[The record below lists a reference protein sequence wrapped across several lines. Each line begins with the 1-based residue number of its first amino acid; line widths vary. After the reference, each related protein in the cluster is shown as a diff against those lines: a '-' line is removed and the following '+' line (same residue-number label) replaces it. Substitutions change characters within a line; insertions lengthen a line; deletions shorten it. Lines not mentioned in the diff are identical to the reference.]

1 MERPP
6 QPSLIET
13 VLAGPRAGDTSTAHS
28 SAAEEGRFVPGA
40 LIAGRYRIIALLG
53 RGGMGEVYR
62 ATDLTLGQSI
72 ALKFLPEQAANDLRL
87 LERFHGEVR
96 LARQVS
102 HPNVCRVYDIGQA
115 DGMPFISMEY
125 IDGEDLASLLT
136 RIGRLPV
143 DKAVDVARKVC
154 AGLAAAHARGIV
166 HRDLKPQNIMIDK
179 RGEVVIMDFGLA
191 ALGSQLTGRESRDGT
206 PAYMAPEQLKG
217 ADITQKS
224 DIYSLGLVL
233 YELFTGKRPFDA
245 KTVRQLLDQQESGH
259 LTSMTSIAAEIDPAV
274 ERAIRRCLDPEP
286 ARRPASALAV
296 AAALPGGDPL
306 VVALAAGEMPSPELV
321 AAAGKNEALPRRLAI
336 PCLLAILVCLGATL
350 AIHQASDAILHTPL
364 ALPPDALAVKARGF
378 AQSFGFPRPPGDSTL
393 WLSSRSSLIT
403 YLKKLPQPHRWDEWL
418 AAEAPVMAH
427 YRESLSPLIAEPDGE
442 VDGHNPPPTAPGMIE
457 VSLDSL
463 GQLREFSAIP
473 YDLAGAPENPAAAEA
488 VFRVAGL
495 DFAKFTETSPDR
507 LPPAPAD
514 QIRAW
519 KGPHPKIPATELRVE
534 VATWKGRVTFATVAF
549 PWATAVSNPSSLS
562 SREIYTLLLS
572 AAGMLAM
579 APFARR
585 NWKRARV
592 DRKGALRIAAASFLL
607 DMIGWFGDVHA
618 VPTADMLTFFYR
630 AAGNWLIGAAV
641 LWLMYLAIEPAIR
654 ARWPHSI
661 VTWNRVLAGRWRDSQ
676 VAAHVLIGA
685 AMGSSIWLAASLVDF
700 WRSAKGDLGAGGD
713 LYFTM
718 GSLHWIAGC
727 AHVFSNALFV
737 SIALFFAVFAFRFLL
752 RLDVLAAIAASLLF
766 IFSEGNVASS
776 PHWQIQALIYFV
788 IYASIFFLL
797 LRYGL
802 VATMAAVVFINGSNA
817 ILLGGNWQAWYV
829 PYGLASLL
837 LLLAIALASFW
848 QALGPGGLLGDA
860 LDAEA
865 EFGAMA

>member
-13 VLAGPRAGDTSTAHS
+13 VLEGPRLADTSSAHS

-40 LIAGRYRIIALLG
+40 LIGGRYRIIALLG

-62 ATDLTLGQSI
+62 ATDLTLGQSV
-72 ALKFLPEQAANDLRL
+72 ALKFLPEQAAGDVRL

-136 RIGRLPV
+136 RIGRLPA
-143 DKAVDVARKVC
+143 DKALDVARKVC
-154 AGLAAAHARGIV
+154 AGLAAAHARGII

-191 ALGSQLTGRESRDGT
+191 ALASQLAGRESRDGT

-217 ADITQKS
+217 AEVTHKS

-286 ARRPASALAV
+286 ARRPVSALAV

-306 VVALAAGEMPSPELV
+306 AVALAAGEMPSPELV
-321 AAAGKNEALPRRLAI
+321 AAAGKTDAMPRRFAV
-336 PCLLAILVCLGATL
+336 PCLLAILVCLGATV
-350 AIHQASDAILHTPL
+350 AIHQRADALIHTPL
-364 ALPPDALAVKARGF
+364 ALPPDALAAKARGF
-378 AQSFGFPRPPGDSTL
+378 AQSFGFTRPPGDSTL
-393 WLSSRSSLIT
+393 WLSSRSSLVS
-403 YLKKLPQPHRWDEWL
+403 YLKKLPQPHRWDDWL
-418 AAEAPVMAH
+418 ATEAPVIAY
-427 YRESLSPLIAEPDGE
+427 YRESLSPLVAEPDGQ
-442 VDGHNPPPTAPGMIE
+442 VDDSNPPPTAPGMVQ
-457 VSLDSL
+457 VSLDVL
-463 GQLREFSAIP
+463 GQLRAFSAIP
-473 YDLAGAPENPAAAEA
+473 YEFADVPDSPVPPDA
-488 VFRVAGL
+488 VFRAAGL
-495 DFAKFTETSPDR
+495 DLTTFTEISPDL

-519 KGPHPKIPATELRVE
+519 RGPHPRIPTTELKVE
-534 VATWKGRVTFATVAF
+534 IATWKGRIAYANVAF
-549 PWATAVSNPSSLS
+549 PWSTAASSSSSPSSRDLYS
-562 SREIYTLLLS
+562 LLLS
-572 AAGMLAM
+572 AAGVLAM
-579 APFARR
+579 LPFARR

-592 DRKGALRIAAASFLL
+592 DRNGALRIAAASFLL
-607 DMIGWFGDVHA
+607 DMFGWFGDVHA
-618 VPTADMLTFFYR
+618 VPTADMLSFFYR
-630 AAGNWLIGAAV
+630 AAGRWLIGATV
-641 LWLMYLAIEPAIR
+641 LWLMYLALEPAIR

-676 VAAHVLIGA
+676 VAAHVLIGG
-685 AMGSSIWLAASLVDF
+685 AMGCLVWVAASLVDF
-700 WRSAKGDLGAGGD
+700 WRGAKGDLGAGGD

-727 AHVFSNALFV
+727 AHVFSSALFI
-737 SIALFFAVFAFRFLL
+737 SIALFFAVFALRFLL
-752 RLDVLAAIAASLLF
+752 RKDVLAAIAASLLF
-766 IFSEGNVASS
+766 IFSEGSVTNS
-776 PHWQIQALIYFV
+776 PHWQIEALIYFL

-802 VATMAAVVFINGSNA
+802 VATMAAVVFINGSNT

-837 LLLAIALASFW
+837 LLVGISLASFW
-848 QALGPGGLLGDA
+848 RALGPTGLFGDA
-860 LDAEA
+860 LDAEI
-865 EFGAMA
+865 EGRGA

>member
-1 MERPP
+1 M
-6 QPSLIET
+6 ET
-13 VLAGPRAGDTSTAHS
+13 VLEGPRLADTSSAHNS
-28 SAAEEGRFVPGA
+28 TAEEGRFVPGA

-62 ATDLTLGQSI
+62 ATDLTLGQSV

-115 DGMPFISMEY
+115 EGMPFISMEY

-136 RIGRLPV
+136 RIGRLPA
-143 DKAVDVARKVC
+143 DKALDVARKIC

-191 ALGSQLTGRESRDGT
+191 ALATQLTGREASNGT

-217 ADITQKS
+217 AEVTQKS
-224 DIYSLGLVL
+224 DIYVLGLVL
-233 YELFTGKRPFDA
+233 YELFTGRRPFDA
-245 KTVRQLLDQQESGH
+245 KTIRQLLDQQESGH
-259 LTSMTSIAAEIDPAV
+259 LTSMTSIATDIDPAV

-286 ARRPASALAV
+286 PKRPASALAV

-306 VVALAAGEMPSPELV
+306 AVALAAGEMPSPELV
-321 AAAGKNEALPRRLAI
+321 AAAGKTAAMPRRFAI
-336 PCLLAILVCLGATL
+336 PCLLAILVCLGATV
-350 AIHQASDAILHTPL
+350 AIHQAANAIIHTPL
-364 ALPPDALAVKARGF
+364 MLPPDALAAKARAF
-378 AQSFGFPRPPGDSTL
+378 AASLGYPRRPADSTL
-393 WLSSRSSLIT
+393 WLTSRSSLT
-403 YLKKLPQPHRWDEWL
+403 SYLKKLPTPHRWDDWL

-427 YRESLSPLIAEPDGE
+427 YRESLSPLAAEPEGE
-442 VDGHNPPPTAPGMIE
+442 VDSQNPPPTAPGMIQ
-457 VSLDSL
+457 VLLDGF
-463 GQLREFSAIP
+463 GQLRQFSAIP
-473 YDLAGAPENPAAAEA
+473 YDFAGAPENPIAPET
-488 VFRVAGL
+488 VFRAAGL
-495 DFAKFTETSPDR
+495 DPAAFTETSPDR

-519 KGPHPKIPATELRVE
+519 KGPHPKIPATELRME
-534 VATWKGRVTFATVAF
+534 IATWKGRVTLASVAF
-549 PWATAVSNPSSLS
+549 PWEKLAAIAPSLS
-562 SREIYTLLLS
+562 SRDLYSLLLA

-579 APFARR
+579 LPFARR

-592 DRKGALRIAAASFLL
+592 DRNGALRIAAASFVL

-618 VPTADMLTFFYR
+618 VPTADMLTFFYY
-630 AAGNWLIGAAV
+630 AAGRWLIGAAV
-641 LWLMYLAIEPAIR
+641 LWLMYLALEPAIR
-654 ARWPHSI
+654 ARWPQSI

-685 AMGSSIWLAASLVDF
+685 ATGCSVWVAASLVDL
-700 WRSAKGDLGAGGD
+700 WRGAPGDLDASTD
-713 LYFTM
+713 LYVTM

-727 AHVFSNALFV
+727 AHVFGQALFV
-737 SIALFFAVFAFRFLL
+737 SISLFFAVFALRFLL
-752 RLDVLAAIAASLLF
+752 RRDVLAATAASLLF
-766 IFSEGNVASS
+766 IFSEGNVARS
-776 PHWQIQALIYFV
+776 PHWQIEALIYFV

-802 VATMAAVVFINGSNA
+802 VATMAAVVFINGLNA
-817 ILLGGNWQAWYV
+817 ILLDGDWQAWYI
-829 PYGLASLL
+829 PYALASLL
-837 LLLAIALASFW
+837 LLVGISLFSFW
-848 QALGPGGLLGDA
+848 QALGPAGLFGDA
-860 LDAEA
+860 LDDAEA
-865 EFGAMA
+865 GAGTAG